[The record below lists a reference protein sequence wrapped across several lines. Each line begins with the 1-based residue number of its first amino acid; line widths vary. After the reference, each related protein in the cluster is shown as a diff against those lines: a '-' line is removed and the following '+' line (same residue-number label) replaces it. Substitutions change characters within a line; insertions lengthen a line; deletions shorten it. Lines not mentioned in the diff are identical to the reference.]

1 MLFRIAADLV
11 AVAHFLFVLFVVFG
25 GILVLRNPR
34 LAFIH
39 LPVAAWGALIE
50 FGGWVCP
57 LTPLENWLRRRG
69 GEAGYPGGFVDH
81 YILPVL
87 YPGELTRGLQII
99 LGILVL
105 AINGFI
111 YWKVAQRLR

>member
-1 MLFRIAADLV
+1 MLFRIAADFV

-34 LAFIH
+34 LAFFH

-50 FGGWVCP
+50 FAGWVCP

-81 YILPVL
+81 YILPLL
-87 YPGELTRGLQII
+87 YPGELTRGIQII
-99 LGILVL
+99 LGIFVL